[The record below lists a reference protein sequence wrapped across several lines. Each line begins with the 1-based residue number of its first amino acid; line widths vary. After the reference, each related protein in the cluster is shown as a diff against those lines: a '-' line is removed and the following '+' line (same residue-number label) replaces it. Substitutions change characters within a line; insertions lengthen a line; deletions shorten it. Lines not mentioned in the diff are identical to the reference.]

1 MYKYFF
7 VVIFVIISLLISGY
21 TLKGKISYTPEEDRI
36 EAFKDIDLRINMDA
50 YGQYLVDKNYYDN
63 MKILNQKSNKL
74 KKYKKYK
81 NRYITSYS
89 DKGYSI
95 LYKNNPKISYHYD
108 GYGKLEG
115 ITFDMGTGFPCKSV
129 TYDQFGIFDSVAL
142 EISIEE
148 QVIFDK
154 NKKFVAHW
162 KGNNCYN
169 EKGEL
174 IMTRESK

>member
-1 MYKYFF
+1 MPTC
-7 VVIFVIISLLISGY
+7 G
-21 TLKGKISYTPEEDRI
+21 
-36 EAFKDIDLRINMDA
+36 
-50 YGQYLVDKNYYDN
+50 VDFW
-63 MKILNQKSNKL
+63 

-95 LYKNNPKISYHYD
+95 LYINNPKISYHYD
-108 GYGKLEG
+108 RDGKLEG
-115 ITFDMGTGFPCKSV
+115 ITFDIGTGFPCKSV
-129 TYDQFGIFDSVAL
+129 TYNQFGIFDSVAL

-174 IMTRESK
+174 IMTRARKWK